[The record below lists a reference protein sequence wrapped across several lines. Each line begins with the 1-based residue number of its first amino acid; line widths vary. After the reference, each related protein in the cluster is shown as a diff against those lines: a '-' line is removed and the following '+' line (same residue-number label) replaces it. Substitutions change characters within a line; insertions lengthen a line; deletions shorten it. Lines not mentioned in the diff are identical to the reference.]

1 MKNKLERYAY
11 NINSN
16 YVIQEG
22 KDLYNNSKGNWYK
35 IFNNK
40 NPLVLELAC
49 GNGEYTVER
58 SIIDPEK
65 NFIGLDIKGA
75 RIWKG
80 AKELE
85 KYNSKNAFFL
95 RVQIENIIDF
105 FKKDEVEEIIISFPD
120 PRPKKRDI
128 KKRLTN
134 LNFLKLYYEI
144 LNKNGR
150 LILKTDDDNLFNF
163 SIDEIKS
170 SKFILNDYTKDL
182 HSSSKFDMYKSV
194 KTKYEKRF
202 LLEGKKN
209 QTIRMLKMNHQL
221 ILKTQI

>member
-1 MKNKLERYAY
+1 MKNKLERYTY

-95 RVQIENIIDF
+95 RIQIENIIDF

-202 LLEGKKN
+202 LLEGKK
-209 QTIRMLKMNHQL
+209 IKLLECLK
-221 ILKTQI
+221 